1 MGVETEVENKGGYIH
16 FRVIGDYSG
25 ADFDLDLKDAFNEVV
40 ESAKRLN
47 SASVLLDIRKL
58 DYNIDVLE
66 RYKIGEA
73 ISDIFRK
80 NLIRIACLRCSD
92 NDDDFTE
99 VVANNRGAIF
109 KFFVKEKDAIKWLK
123 S

>member
-1 MGVETEVENKGGYIH
+1 MGVKTEIENKGGYIN
-16 FRVIGDYSG
+16 FRVIGDYNG
-25 ADFDLDLKDAFNEVV
+25 LDFDLDLKDAFGKVV
-40 ESAKRLN
+40 ESANRLN
-47 SASVLLDIRKL
+47 STNVLLDIRKL
-58 DYNIDVLE
+58 DYKIDVLE

-92 NDDDFTE
+92 NNDDFAE

-109 KFFVKEKDAIKWLK
+109 KFFAKEKDAIKWLK